1 MGKYL
6 VQARYTASAYKGMV
20 DNPHD
25 RESAITG
32 LVSALG
38 ISVDSL
44 YFAPSTGEAI
54 MIIESDTQKNAALL
68 MIVMSSGSLTHPNI
82 TELISSADMKSAMDT
97 GNQLASQYNPANS

>member
-6 VQARYTASAYKGMV
+6 VQARYTASAYKGMI

-25 RESAITG
+25 RESAITS
-32 LVSALG
+32 LVRALD

-44 YFAPSTGEAI
+44 YFAPASGEAI
-54 MIIESDTQKNAALL
+54 MIIDSDTQKNAALL
-68 MIVMSSGSLTHPNI
+68 MIVMSSGSLTHPSI

-97 GNQLASQYNPANS
+97 GNKLASQYNPANS

>member
-6 VQARYTASAYKGMV
+6 VRARYTASAYKGMV

-32 LVSALG
+32 LVGALG

-44 YFAPSTGEAI
+44 YFTPSSGEAI
-54 MIIESDTQKNAALL
+54 MIIESDPQKNAALL
-68 MIVMSSGSLTHPNI
+68 IIVMSSGSLTDPSI

-97 GNQLASQYNPANS
+97 GNQLASQYKPANS

>member
-6 VQARYTASAYKGMV
+6 VRARYTASAYKGMI

-38 ISVDSL
+38 ISVDLL
-44 YFAPSTGEAI
+44 YFAPASGEAI
-54 MIIESDTQKNAALL
+54 MIIESDSQKNTALL
-68 MIVMSSGSLTHPNI
+68 MIVMSSGSLTHPSI

-97 GNQLASQYNPANS
+97 SNQLASQYKPANS